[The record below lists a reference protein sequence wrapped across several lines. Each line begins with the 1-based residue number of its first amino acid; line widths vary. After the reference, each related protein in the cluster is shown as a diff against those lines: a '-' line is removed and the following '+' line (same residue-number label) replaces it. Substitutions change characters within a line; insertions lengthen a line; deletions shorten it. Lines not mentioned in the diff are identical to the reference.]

1 MEKEGEMKY
10 QIQDSDITLLRKAG
24 VPEDDIKHC
33 TKVAE
38 KALEIAQR
46 TGLKLDME
54 LVGRGAL
61 FHDLGK
67 AVTHAIEHGKIG
79 AEMGSDLELPKTITD
94 IMEKHIRGGLTEE
107 EAVELGLPV
116 KDYALKTLEE
126 KIVIYADRLVD
137 IITDGIVDISGEEL
151 EAEDR
156 FEAILKQYPKYG
168 KNFKTLQRYLG
179 YHQEIQ
185 GLIKKAGA

>member
-1 MEKEGEMKY
+1 MNY
-10 QIQDSDITLLRKAG
+10 QIQDSDIALLRKAG

-33 TKVAE
+33 KKVAE
-38 KALEIAQR
+38 KALEVARR
-46 TGLKLDME
+46 TGEKVDME
-54 LVGRGAL
+54 LICRGAL

-67 AVTHAIEHGKIG
+67 AVTHAIEHGQIG
-79 AEMGSDLELPKTITD
+79 ADMGTDLGLPKTITD

-107 EAVELGLPV
+107 EARELGLPI
-116 KDYALKTLEE
+116 KDYTLKTLEE

-137 IITDGIVDISGEEL
+137 IITDGIVDIGGD
-151 EAEDR
+151 EAEAERR
-156 FEAILKQYPKYG
+156 FEEILKEYPKYG

-185 GLIKKAGA
+185 SLMKK

>member
-1 MEKEGEMKY
+1 MNY
-10 QIQDSDITLLRKAG
+10 QIQDSDIALLIKAG
-24 VPEDDIKHC
+24 VQEDDIKHC
-33 TKVAE
+33 SKVAE
-38 KALEIAQR
+38 KALEIARR
-46 TGLKLDME
+46 TGLKLDMK
-54 LVGRGAL
+54 LLGRGAL

-79 AEMGSDLELPKTITD
+79 AEMGRDLELPQTITD

-107 EAVELGLPV
+107 EATELGLPV
-116 KDYALKTLEE
+116 KDYTLRTLEE

-137 IITDGIVDISGEEL
+137 IITDGIVDIGGDES
-151 EAEDR
+151 EAEQR
-156 FEAILKQYPKYG
+156 FEEILKEYPKYG

-185 GLIKKAGA
+185 GLIRKAVA

>member
-1 MEKEGEMKY
+1 MNY
-10 QIQDSDITLLRKAG
+10 QIQDSDIALLRKAG
-24 VPEDDIKHC
+24 VPEDDVKHC

-38 KALEIAQR
+38 KALEIARR

-79 AEMGSDLELPKTITD
+79 AEMGGDLGLPKTITD

-107 EAVELGLPV
+107 EALELGLPL
-116 KDYALKTLEE
+116 KDYTLKALEE
-126 KIVIYADRLVD
+126 RIVIYADRLVD
-137 IITDGIVDISGEEL
+137 IITDEIVDIGGDEL
-151 EAEDR
+151 EAEQR
-156 FEAILKQYPKYG
+156 FEAILKEYPKYG
-168 KNFKTLQRYLG
+168 KNSKTLQRYLG

>member
-1 MEKEGEMKY
+1 MKY
-10 QIQDSDITLLRKAG
+10 QIQDSDIALLRKAG

-33 TKVAE
+33 KKVAE
-38 KALEIAQR
+38 KALEVAQR
-46 TGLKLDME
+46 TGEQVDME

-79 AEMGSDLELPKTITD
+79 AEMGKDLGLPEAITA

-107 EAVELGLPV
+107 EAKELGLPV
-116 KDYALKTLEE
+116 KDYTLRSLEE
-126 KIVIYADRLVD
+126 RIVIYADRLVD
-137 IITDGIVDISGEEL
+137 IITDGIVDIGGDEL
-151 EAEDR
+151 EAELR
-156 FEAILKQYPKYG
+156 FEAILKEYPKYG

-185 GLIKKAGA
+185 GLIKKAEA

>member
-1 MEKEGEMKY
+1 MNY
-10 QIQDSDITLLRKAG
+10 QIQDSDIALLRKAG
-24 VPEDDIKHC
+24 VPEADIKHC

-38 KALEIAQR
+38 KALEIARR
-46 TGLKLDME
+46 TGLKLDIE

-79 AEMGSDLELPKTITD
+79 AEMGRDLELPQKITD

-107 EAVELGLPV
+107 EAIELGLTV
-116 KDYALKTLEE
+116 KDYTLKTLEE
-126 KIVIYADRLVD
+126 RIVIYADRLVD
-137 IITDGIVDISGEEL
+137 IITDGIVDVGDDEL
-151 EAEDR
+151 EAEER

-185 GLIKKAGA
+185 GLIRKAGA

>member
-1 MEKEGEMKY
+1 MEY
-10 QIQDSDITLLRKAG
+10 RIRDSDIALLRKAG

-33 TKVAE
+33 IRVAE

-46 TGLKLDME
+46 TGQTLNME

-79 AEMGSDLELPKTITD
+79 AEMGRDLGLPQTITD

-107 EAVELGLPV
+107 EATELGLPV
-116 KDYALKTLEE
+116 KDYTLKTLEE

-137 IITDGIVDISGEEL
+137 IITDGIVDIRGDEL
-151 EAEDR
+151 EAERR
-156 FEAILKQYPKYG
+156 FKEILEGYPKYG

-185 GLIKKAGA
+185 SLIKK

>member
-1 MEKEGEMKY
+1 MKY
-10 QIQDSDITLLRKAG
+10 QIEDSDIALLRKAG

-38 KALEIAQR
+38 KALEIARR

-79 AEMGSDLELPKTITD
+79 AEIGNDLGLPKTITD
-94 IMEKHIRGGLTEE
+94 IMEKHIRGGLTAE

-116 KDYALKTLEE
+116 KDYVLKTLEE

-179 YHQEIQ
+179 YHQELQ
-185 GLIKKAGA
+185 GLIRKAGA

>member
-1 MEKEGEMKY
+1 MKY
-10 QIQDSDITLLRKAG
+10 NIQDSDIALLIKAG

-38 KALEIAQR
+38 KGLEIARR

-61 FHDLGK
+61 YHDLGK
-67 AVTHAIEHGKIG
+67 AVTHAIEHGQIG
-79 AEMGSDLELPKTITD
+79 AEMGKDLGLPERITA

-107 EAVELGLPV
+107 EAVELGLPI

-126 KIVIYADRLVD
+126 KIIIYADRLVD
-137 IITDGIVDISGEEL
+137 IITDGIVDIGGNEL
-151 EAEDR
+151 EAEQR
-156 FEAILKQYPKYG
+156 FETILKEYPKYG

-185 GLIKKAGA
+185 GLIKKEGV

>member
-1 MEKEGEMKY
+1 MNY
-10 QIQDSDITLLRKAG
+10 QIQDSDIALLRKSG

-33 TKVAE
+33 SKVAG

-79 AEMGSDLELPKTITD
+79 AKMGTDLELPKAITD

-107 EAVELGLPV
+107 EAIELGLPV
-116 KDYALKTLEE
+116 KDYALKSLEE
-126 KIVIYADRLVD
+126 RIVIYADRLVD
-137 IITDGIVDISGEEL
+137 IITDGIVDIKGDETQ
-151 EAEDR
+151 AEQR
-156 FEAILKQYPKYG
+156 FEEILKEYPKYG

-179 YHQEIQ
+179 YHQELQ
-185 GLIKKAGA
+185 GLIRKAGA